1 MIRQGEMKPRPTW
14 TRRDLLTP
22 SLGDPPRLRVV
33 SGIGVEEAPPDA
45 NMNVGRG
52 RPVAPDRPSSS
63 DPRCLRM
70 PRLGPASRAKA
81 MTKTR
86 PANNRMP
93 GKSRDCI
100 GARQSGIMPMPTHH
114 GRISD
119 LP

>member
-52 RPVAPDRPSSS
+52 RPVAPVSHIAHRVVTRDACGCRDSGRPV
-63 DPRCLRM
+63 
-70 PRLGPASRAKA
+70 
-81 MTKTR
+81 
-86 PANNRMP
+86 
-93 GKSRDCI
+93 
-100 GARQSGIMPMPTHH
+100 
-114 GRISD
+114 GRRR
-119 LP
+119 